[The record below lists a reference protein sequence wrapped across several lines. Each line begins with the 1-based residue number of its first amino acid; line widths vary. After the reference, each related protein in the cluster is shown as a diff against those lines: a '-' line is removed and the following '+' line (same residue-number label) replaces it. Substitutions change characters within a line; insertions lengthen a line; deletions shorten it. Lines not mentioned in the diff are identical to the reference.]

1 MAAKAIESNSKF
13 NIYSSFTISA
23 DDVNTLTL
31 LYAPLIGSDAFL
43 LYMSFTSLLDRSSL
57 KSECLTHQEFFEIY
71 SLKSNDFIKAR
82 YKLEGIGLLITYLH
96 EDGSYTYIVNPPFSP
111 KNFLKDSPLGL
122 YLYSK
127 VSEDTY
133 HYIVSHFNISK
144 IDKFNAK
151 NITKSFD
158 DVFDSNIS
166 NNDTHL
172 KFEYILG
179 RNFNDSFTIQ
189 ANEFDIDEFVKNI
202 NTDLLEVGV
211 TNDFK
216 DSIKSLAYV
225 YGYTVAEMVG
235 LFNDSLNKKGCFD
248 YKLLKKRANTLFQY
262 KRNLKGPK
270 LVDKKNDSKQ
280 APDDLFNMLENES
293 PAGLLERLYP
303 DYPAEYMT
311 TISKIFNEINLP
323 KGVINCM
330 IIKVM
335 QDKGGDMPSFEY
347 FRRVSDTWISD
358 GVLTTEDAMKYVT
371 EPKGSKE
378 TKYNRKASK
387 LKENPID
394 MDNGGFEE
402 L

>member
-158 DVFDSNIS
+158 DVFDSILVS
-166 NNDTHL
+166 DQTYD
-172 KFEYILG
+172 KFAYVLG
-179 RNFNDSFTIQ
+179 RKAASNIKINYQ
-189 ANEFDIDEFVKNI
+189 KFDF
-202 NTDLLEVGV
+202 
-211 TNDFK
+211 
-216 DSIKSLAYV
+216 
-225 YGYTVAEMVG
+225 
-235 LFNDSLNKKGCFD
+235 
-248 YKLLKKRANTLFQY
+248 
-262 KRNLKGPK
+262 
-270 LVDKKNDSKQ
+270 
-280 APDDLFNMLENES
+280 
-293 PAGLLERLYP
+293 
-303 DYPAEYMT
+303 
-311 TISKIFNEINLP
+311 
-323 KGVINCM
+323 
-330 IIKVM
+330 
-335 QDKGGDMPSFEY
+335 
-347 FRRVSDTWISD
+347 
-358 GVLTTEDAMKYVT
+358 
-371 EPKGSKE
+371 
-378 TKYNRKASK
+378 
-387 LKENPID
+387 
-394 MDNGGFEE
+394 
-402 L
+402 